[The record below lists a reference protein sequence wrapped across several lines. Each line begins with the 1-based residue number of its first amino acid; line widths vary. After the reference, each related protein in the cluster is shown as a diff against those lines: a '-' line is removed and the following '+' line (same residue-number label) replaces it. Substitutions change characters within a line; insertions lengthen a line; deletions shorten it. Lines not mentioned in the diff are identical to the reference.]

1 MLYGVKIYDKNMKL
15 IKEISKEE
23 IRATFWDDKEN
34 ILAPNPHM
42 KFNRRVR
49 RARAR
54 EAEFKNTNKGAID
67 ESTTKRNN
75 TKRQGKKRVRRSGRA
90 R

>member
-1 MLYGVKIYDKNMKL
+1 MLFGVKIYNKTMKL

-23 IRATFWDDKEN
+23 IKKIFWKDKEKT
-34 ILAPNPHM
+34 LRPTSYM
-42 KFNRRVR
+42 KYQQKIRKIK
-49 RARAR
+49 
-54 EAEFKNTNKGAID
+54 EAEFKNKTKGATD

-75 TKRQGKKRVRRSGRA
+75 TRRKSKKRVRRSRGA